1 MRRGFVRVGRVL
13 RRVCPGAIRWLVLA
27 AVGVVL
33 AACLLHDPSD
43 EAKPNDVRAQ
53 SVTDQLRAAD
63 LSPKTPFQTNDGAIG
78 TPHPSAAAIYL
89 GDTTTPVRAATD
101 TGADAAGDGYD
112 LNFENAPVT
121 TVAKVILSDILGVG
135 YTIDPR

>member
-1 MRRGFVRVGRVL
+1 MLERKRYRCIRVVLTGRRGGCGFVRVGGVL

-53 SVTDQLRAAD
+53 SVTDQIRAID
-63 LSPKTPFQTNDGAIG
+63 LSPKAPFPVNDGSLGNAQ
-78 TPHPSAAAIYL
+78 PS
-89 GDTTTPVRAATD
+89 
-101 TGADAAGDGYD
+101 
-112 LNFENAPVT
+112 
-121 TVAKVILSDILGVG
+121 S
-135 YTIDPR
+135 